1 MMGLGNQMFQYAAGR
16 ALSLHLQVPFKLY
29 THSYTGYPLRKY
41 ELEEYFDMQLEITTT
56 EDMQAFTLAHPV
68 RRAWNK
74 IFPNNRLKGLPYSER
89 KAARL
94 VYEMF
99 YLASPPHTRNVYE
112 ERQAHFDK
120 NFFKAASPV
129 FLKGYWM
136 SYKYF
141 EKYSGVIK
149 KDFTIRPGLVAH
161 LSALQQEMQERE
173 SIAVH
178 VRCTDRKTPENLK
191 LYGEIPATYFEKG
204 VEYIQQKKGKEVHL
218 YVFSD
223 DEVMAKKYIPQH
235 LPATFISNQITKD
248 PIEDFYLMTQ
258 CKNLVMTNST
268 FSWWAAYLT
277 KSADPLIIVPARW
290 YNEAHYNYQ
299 DIYYPSWVKV
309 EN

>member
-1 MMGLGNQMFQYAAGR
+1 MFQYAAGR
-16 ALSLHLQVPFKLY
+16 ALSLHLQVPHKLY
-29 THSYTGYPLRKY
+29 THSYFGYPMRKY
-41 ELEEYFDMQLEITTT
+41 ELEEYFDMRPGIATA

-74 IFPNNRLKGLPYSER
+74 IVPANRLKGLPYSER
-89 KAARL
+89 KTARL
-94 VYEMF
+94 VYEIF
-99 YLASPPHTRNVYE
+99 YLVSPPHTRNVYE

-120 NFFKAASPV
+120 NFFKATSPV

-141 EKYSGVIK
+141 EKYSEIIK
-149 KDFTIRPGLVAH
+149 KDFTIRPELVAH
-161 LSALQQEMQERE
+161 LSALQQEMQTRE
-173 SIAVH
+173 SIGVH

-191 LYGEIPATYFEKG
+191 LYGEIPATYFEKAIA
-204 VEYIQQKKGKEVHL
+204 YIQKKKKKEVHL

-235 LPATFISNQITKD
+235 LPATFISNKITKD

-277 KSADPLIIVPARW
+277 KSAEPLIITPARW

-299 DIYYPSWVKV
+299 DIYCPSWIKV